1 MDSASYP
8 REGRSHEARVSRSN
22 SLFSKTL
29 LTAIASFISR
39 ASPKNTSDHVILGVL
54 GYKPREFAAQMNLNL
69 NNGWAI
75 VRTFIDMVMRDPAT
89 DAKYVMVK
97 DPNKPTIRLYQVPK
111 ETFEEDEGDD
121 VGMSMSKVD
130 EDGGEE

>member
-1 MDSASYP
+1 
-8 REGRSHEARVSRSN
+8 
-22 SLFSKTL
+22 
-29 LTAIASFISR
+29 
-39 ASPKNTSDHVILGVL
+39 
-54 GYKPREFAAQMNLNL
+54 
-69 NNGWAI
+69 
-75 VRTFIDMVMRDPAT
+75 MRDPGT
-89 DAKYVMVK
+89 DAKYVLVK

>member
-1 MDSASYP
+1 M
-8 REGRSHEARVSRSN
+8 
-22 SLFSKTL
+22 
-29 LTAIASFISR
+29 
-39 ASPKNTSDHVILGVL
+39 L

-89 DAKYVMVK
+89 DAKYVLVK
-97 DPNKPTIRLYQVPK
+97 DPNKPTIRLYQVPR